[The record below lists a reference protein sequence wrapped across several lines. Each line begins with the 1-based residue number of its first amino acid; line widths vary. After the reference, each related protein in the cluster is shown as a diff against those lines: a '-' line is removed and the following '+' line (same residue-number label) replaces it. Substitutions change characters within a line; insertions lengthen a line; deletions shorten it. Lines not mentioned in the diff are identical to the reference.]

1 MQFVFCDL
9 GALSSDALPE
19 DDVDRLFQKLQ
30 KHEPPLDIVNQL
42 LARIRQLP
50 PEQQYPS
57 PSSAPES
64 PLFPAHPDQ
73 RGAGASH

>member
-1 MQFVFCDL
+1 
-9 GALSSDALPE
+9 
-19 DDVDRLFQKLQ
+19 
-30 KHEPPLDIVNQL
+30 L

>member
-9 GALSSDALPE
+9 GALSSEALPE

-30 KHEPPLDIVNQL
+30 RHEPPLDIVKQL

-57 PSSAPES
+57 PAPVPPVS
-64 PLFPAHPDQ
+64 PVCTDQ
-73 RGAGASH
+73 KGAGASH